1 MKKSIL
7 IFITLTYLFALSN
20 TVENFELVSD
30 GDRIQLKFKL
40 DEISLETVDD
50 YSKIKSKSNSEIST
64 VGMPKIPSYTSML
77 MLDPTKEY
85 SVSYEVES
93 SYVIDNVDIIPNQS
107 IVNGFEK
114 KTVDEVNLDFYNSEL
129 SFPNKNVT
137 LSEPQIMRDLVV
149 GNLEVIPF
157 NYYPGERKLEVID
170 NIIVTVNVVGDTP
183 DIRSRDLPKSKV
195 FENIYSSKIL
205 NYNTNYRNTEYQ
217 QPAVLYIGSSS
228 VLDNGTFEQLLDW
241 RRERGYVVYT
251 ASTSVAGS
259 STTSIKNYIENAY
272 DTFDPPPEYVTLIG
286 DVGGSY
292 SLPTYYEDFG
302 HDSYGNQCEGDHPFS
317 QLDGND
323 LLPEVILGRMSIRS
337 SSEIPTVVYKIL
349 NYEKATY
356 LSNYPDYYEKAAIA
370 GDPSTSGN
378 SCAIT
383 AEVIKEALVL
393 HDFDDVDIKTSGN
406 GWATWMD
413 NELSD
418 GALFFNYRGYLGMSG
433 FSTGDVDNIANGW
446 KLPFA
451 TILTCGT
458 GSFAEDQTAMSEKF
472 FRAGSVTNPRGGV
485 AAIGTATWNTH
496 TLFNNIVNLGIYNG
510 LLSDDV
516 ETAGAALVSGK
527 FALYSTYPG
536 DPYGWIS
543 AFTQWNNLMG
553 DAATHLWTDTPDV
566 IQVNHFNNLSY
577 GTNYLDI
584 EVLDSSN
591 NGVANAMVSLLRS
604 NSIVADIYYT
614 NDQGLLTVD
623 LDPNDSNNMKLT
635 VTKQDC
641 KPYQS
646 DISIDNASVNVNLN
660 NSSDIIISDGNDN
673 IPSAGE
679 TFDFSV
685 SLTNFGSQTANNVSA
700 ILTSTS
706 ENVIV
711 ESSTVS
717 YGNINSNSSA
727 YGQNDFRISVLG
739 SAVDSEDLKLRLE
752 ISDNQSNQW
761 NTIVPIQIA
770 GSFLQVV
777 NPIYVSPGQTANVN
791 IELVNT
797 GSLSANNIVGEL
809 TYSGQYLEVNDAYG
823 SWGALTSGQSENS
836 SNGFNVSV
844 SNDLIG
850 GSHLILNLNIQDDQ
864 GYNRTELVTLIS
876 GTVSYTDPTG
886 PDQYGYYIY
895 DSGDNDYDSSPDYDW
910 IEISGL
916 GTNLN
921 LSNSGDG
928 NWSGNGPIA
937 DIDLPFDF
945 KFYGIDYDEITVCT
959 NGWIALGGSDAEAFR
974 NYPIPSIGGPSP
986 MIAAFWDDLETGNS
1000 GEVYYYS
1007 TNDYVIIQWD
1017 NMRTSWGN
1025 DNNTFQVI
1033 LYNQSAPPYSDNN
1046 IKIQYQDFNNTSTG
1060 SFQTYPPIHGSFA
1073 TIGIENHLADD
1084 GIQYSYYNNY
1094 PISALELSDQ
1104 TALFITTQS
1113 PISLP
1118 APFLDYTVNETVFD
1132 QEVGEIASAELIIS
1146 NNGEAGS
1153 LLTYSIT
1160 KEYEEV
1166 SSPFEVTGGGPDAF
1180 GYFWSDSD
1188 INNNINYDWIDISQ
1202 DNQLIEFEGN
1212 DSSSE
1217 LNDIGFDFEFY
1228 GNSFSQFFVNANG
1241 WIGFGED
1248 NNEWYNGNIPSTD
1261 APTNAIFGFWDDL
1274 NPVNNNCN
1282 PLCSG
1287 NVYYNNNSER
1297 LVVTFDNVA
1306 HWSSEGFEDSYY
1318 TFQVVI
1324 YSDGRI
1330 AININSITGNY
1341 SATVG
1346 IQNNSGTIASQVDV
1360 YDGDY
1365 FASEMSF
1372 NFIKPFIPSDW
1383 LTLDSSD
1390 GLTGEIYN
1398 GESSVVNIT
1407 IDPSDLIIGQ
1417 YLANILVS
1425 TNSMNMQT
1433 VPITLNVL
1441 EDSTFLGDINS
1452 DDVLNVSD
1460 IILLVNIVINNG
1472 LYNPVADLNGD
1483 NLVDVIDVV
1492 QLVNLILAGG

>member
-1 MKKSIL
+1 M
-7 IFITLTYLFALSN
+7 
-20 TVENFELVSD
+20 
-30 GDRIQLKFKL
+30 
-40 DEISLETVDD
+40 
-50 YSKIKSKSNSEIST
+50 
-64 VGMPKIPSYTSML
+64 
-77 MLDPTKEY
+77 
-85 SVSYEVES
+85 
-93 SYVIDNVDIIPNQS
+93 
-107 IVNGFEK
+107 
-114 KTVDEVNLDFYNSEL
+114 
-129 SFPNKNVT
+129 
-137 LSEPQIMRDLVV
+137 
-149 GNLEVIPF
+149 
-157 NYYPGERKLEVID
+157 
-170 NIIVTVNVVGDTP
+170 
-183 DIRSRDLPKSKV
+183 
-195 FENIYSSKIL
+195 
-205 NYNTNYRNTEYQ
+205 
-217 QPAVLYIGSSS
+217 
-228 VLDNGTFEQLLDW
+228 
-241 RRERGYVVYT
+241 
-251 ASTSVAGS
+251 
-259 STTSIKNYIENAY
+259 
-272 DTFDPPPEYVTLIG
+272 
-286 DVGGSY
+286 
-292 SLPTYYEDFG
+292 
-302 HDSYGNQCEGDHPFS
+302 
-317 QLDGND
+317 
-323 LLPEVILGRMSIRS
+323 
-337 SSEIPTVVYKIL
+337 
-349 NYEKATY
+349 
-356 LSNYPDYYEKAAIA
+356 
-370 GDPSTSGN
+370 
-378 SCAIT
+378 
-383 AEVIKEALVL
+383 
-393 HDFDDVDIKTSGN
+393 
-406 GWATWMD
+406 
-413 NELSD
+413 
-418 GALFFNYRGYLGMSG
+418 
-433 FSTGDVDNIANGW
+433 
-446 KLPFA
+446 
-451 TILTCGT
+451 
-458 GSFAEDQTAMSEKF
+458 
-472 FRAGSVTNPRGGV
+472 
-485 AAIGTATWNTH
+485 
-496 TLFNNIVNLGIYNG
+496 
-510 LLSDDV
+510 
-516 ETAGAALVSGK
+516 
-527 FALYSTYPG
+527 
-536 DPYGWIS
+536 
-543 AFTQWNNLMG
+543 
-553 DAATHLWTDTPDV
+553 
-566 IQVNHFNNLSY
+566 
-577 GTNYLDI
+577 
-584 EVLDSSN
+584 
-591 NGVANAMVSLLRS
+591 
-604 NSIVADIYYT
+604 
-614 NDQGLLTVD
+614 
-623 LDPNDSNNMKLT
+623 
-635 VTKQDC
+635 
-641 KPYQS
+641 
-646 DISIDNASVNVNLN
+646 
-660 NSSDIIISDGNDN
+660 
-673 IPSAGE
+673 
-679 TFDFSV
+679 
-685 SLTNFGSQTANNVSA
+685 
-700 ILTSTS
+700 
-706 ENVIV
+706 
-711 ESSTVS
+711 
-717 YGNINSNSSA
+717 
-727 YGQNDFRISVLG
+727 
-739 SAVDSEDLKLRLE
+739 
-752 ISDNQSNQW
+752 
-761 NTIVPIQIA
+761 
-770 GSFLQVV
+770 
-777 NPIYVSPGQTANVN
+777 
-791 IELVNT
+791 
-797 GSLSANNIVGEL
+797 
-809 TYSGQYLEVNDAYG
+809 
-823 SWGALTSGQSENS
+823 
-836 SNGFNVSV
+836 
-844 SNDLIG
+844 
-850 GSHLILNLNIQDDQ
+850 
-864 GYNRTELVTLIS
+864 
-876 GTVSYTDPTG
+876 
-886 PDQYGYYIY
+886 
-895 DSGDNDYDSSPDYDW
+895 
-910 IEISGL
+910 
-916 GTNLN
+916 
-921 LSNSGDG
+921 
-928 NWSGNGPIA
+928 
-937 DIDLPFDF
+937 PFDF

-1000 GEVYYYS
+1000 GDVYYYS

-1094 PISALELSDQ
+1094 PISALELSNQ

-1132 QEVGEIASAELIIS
+1132 QEVGEIASTELIIS

-1153 LLTYSIT
+1153 LLTYSVT

-1248 NNEWYNGNIPSTD
+1248 NNEWYNGNIPSAD

-1274 NPVNNNCN
+1274 NPINNNCN
-1282 PLCSG
+1282 SLCSG
-1287 NVYYNNNSER
+1287 SVYYNNNSER

-1398 GESSVVNIT
+1398 GESSVVNII